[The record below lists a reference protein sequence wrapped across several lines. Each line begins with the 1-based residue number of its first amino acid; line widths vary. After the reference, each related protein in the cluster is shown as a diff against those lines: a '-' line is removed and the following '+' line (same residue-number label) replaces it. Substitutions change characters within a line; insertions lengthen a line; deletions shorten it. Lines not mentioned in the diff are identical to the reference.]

1 MSLFSAASPRGRRAL
16 VAALVAGAALLA
28 PAAGAHAATSGNTT
42 STITVNPGTLSL
54 TAPASA
60 TFPAVTLTGA
70 QQTSAFTIAPIG
82 VVDARGTGVGWSLL
96 AQAADFATGS
106 GTSAHYIA
114 FTNLTVGNSAPTA
127 TDSSSSPAS
136 GITQATAAP
145 LSGADTTP
153 GTTVSSAGAL
163 LTAPANQGLGSYSES
178 SPDTLKVPASTYAGA
193 TYSTTIVFQV
203 Q

>member
-82 VVDARGTGVGWSLL
+82 VVDARGTGVGWTVS

-106 GTSAHYIA
+106 GAHYIA

-178 SPDTLKVPASTYAGA
+178 SPDTLKVPASTYGGA

>member
-1 MSLFSAASPRGRRAL
+1 MPLFSAASPRGRRAL
-16 VAALVAGAALLA
+16 AAALIAGAALLA

-54 TAPASA
+54 TAPTSA

-70 QQTSAFTIAPIG
+70 QQTSTFAIAPIG
-82 VVDARGTGVGWSLL
+82 VVDARGTGVGWTVS
-96 AQAADFATGS
+96 AQAADFVTTG
-106 GTSAHYIA
+106 AHYIA

-127 TDSSSSPAS
+127 TDSSSSLAS

-153 GTTVSSAGAL
+153 GTTASSAGAL

-193 TYSTTIVFQV
+193 TYSTTIIFQV